1 MPRVRIAVLGALLRL
16 PRLFIRA
23 GDVVFR
29 VGYVLFASL
38 RGSLGVPGDAP
49 VHARGGVPER
59 PDCP

>member
-29 VGYVLFASL
+29 VGYVLLASL
-38 RGSLGVPGDAP
+38 RGSLGVPGDSS
-49 VHARGGVPER
+49 VDSRSGVPESSDS
-59 PDCP
+59 P